1 MKAAVIFSVPVNTTE
16 SFAWRWR
23 SADHQRDSTQFFRF
37 YADCA
42 ADAERNGYKVEL
54 RRIESRTEV
63 VIESSRK
70 RA

>member
-1 MKAAVIFSVPVNTTE
+1 MKAAVLFPVPV
-16 SFAWRWR
+16 SKARRFAWRWR
-23 SADHQRDSTQFFRF
+23 SADYAQDSKQSFAF

-54 RRIESRTEV
+54 GRIEARSDL
-63 VIESSRK
+63 SSGLSVK

>member
-1 MKAAVIFSVPVNTTE
+1 MKAAVIFSVPMNTTK

-23 SADHQRDSTQFFRF
+23 SADDERDSADSFRF

-54 RRIESRTEV
+54 RRIELRTEV
-63 VIESSRK
+63 GSESSRN